1 MTKILCIGD
10 AMLDVIVKMQGQMYL
25 GSDTIS
31 QISTHGGGAAAN
43 TATWLASSGHKVFY
57 VCRLG
62 DDAAGRVIANEFD
75 AWNIEYKP
83 EFLKEHR
90 TGIVVVLVDQ
100 NGERSMFPDRGANS
114 GLSELDLPDLT
125 RFSAVFLSGYA
136 LFNPQSQ
143 AGVLRMIN
151 KMREA
156 NLEIFFNPGSVGVMS
171 NLGVDTCRQRCKL
184 MDLLIMNQAEAEF
197 LTGNSDLEGAL
208 NELSKDVETVVITTS
223 SQGAIGKSR
232 GQEIVNSPILP
243 ITAIDSTGAG
253 DAFAAGFI
261 GRWIESKDLES
272 SLKAGNTLAG
282 GCVTTI
288 GARPSVNPK

>member
-1 MTKILCIGD
+1 MAQILCIGD
-10 AMLDVIVKMQGQMYL
+10 AMLDVIVKTQGQMYL

-75 AWNIEYKP
+75 AWNIGYQP

-100 NGERSMFPDRGANS
+100 NGDRSMFPDRGANS

-151 KMREA
+151 KIREA
-156 NLEIFFNPGSVGVMS
+156 NLDIFFNPGSVGVMS
-171 NLGVDTCRQRCKL
+171 NLGVDACRQRCKL

-197 LTGNSDLEGAL
+197 LTGNSDIEAAL

-232 GQEIVNSPILP
+232 GQEIINSPTLP

-272 SLKAGNTLAG
+272 SLRAGNTLAS